1 MDYCHFGTQ
10 LHSNVKKIC
19 KIILK
24 TFKTPLQNKSLT
36 WMCLLEKGQKLG
48 DDIMVSLSVN
58 PAPKDNQLQFRQC
71 CAKPCIE
78 TSLTYCS
85 L

>member
-1 MDYCHFGTQ
+1 
-10 LHSNVKKIC
+10 
-19 KIILK
+19 
-24 TFKTPLQNKSLT
+24 
-36 WMCLLEKGQKLG
+36 MCLLEKGQKLG